1 MQIYF
6 NLCTFQGLNEIS
18 NDKNKIDNF
27 YFQQIIPIIQSKIK
41 FDIFLFDIQSYMG
54 MIQKILF

>member
-1 MQIYF
+1 MDIP
-6 NLCTFQGLNEIS
+6 GLNEIS

-27 YFQQIIPIIQSKIK
+27 YFQQIIPIIQSNIK
-41 FDIFLFDIQSYMG
+41 FGYFYLILNHIWE